1 MVPPLTVVSTSLSIA
16 ANAFKACKDTYELVR
31 GIQEAPTRILRL
43 STDLHGVYTALGT
56 LQSVLN
62 TLDVIAQQTGLPGM
76 IIADLEELL
85 FNCIG
90 VFVDI
95 RKIIQPILSPDGSAI
110 GGTWKGFKWESFKKG
125 DVEVLQRMLSLYKST
140 LTFACF
146 SLNLFYNSRTS
157 RVVENSQTM
166 LEKLQRDVFLLRQQL
181 DNRERQEFPDQMLTP
196 PNVKDPSEPL
206 SLQRRLSVVS
216 YNLPLRRFLERTES
230 VITSSP
236 SSSRAPSMVV
246 SEGGEDASFDLISA
260 EGNLAISR
268 CAW

>member
-146 SLNLFYNSRTS
+146 SLNLWVSTSLAIEYIQFLSNRLIVSTIPVPVVLSRTLRPCWKS
-157 RVVENSQTM
+157 CKETYSCFDNSSIIG
-166 LEKLQRDVFLLRQQL
+166 KGR
-181 DNRERQEFPDQMLTP
+181 NSLT
-196 PNVKDPSEPL
+196 
-206 SLQRRLSVVS
+206 
-216 YNLPLRRFLERTES
+216 
-230 VITSSP
+230 
-236 SSSRAPSMVV
+236 
-246 SEGGEDASFDLISA
+246 
-260 EGNLAISR
+260 R
-268 CAW
+268 C